1 MNLKQLF
8 FLIATPIFSAS
19 QSFSQTKFVEQKAG
33 HIIYMSVPDY
43 MVKTSSLND
52 VASMQ
57 YMNKTKEAYVLV
69 IEDEKGGLDVEGTKY
84 ANLKD
89 FHDLV
94 IESLKSED
102 ANAQESKPT
111 EFQQNGNK
119 FYQTDLTVTLRTEDG
134 KDIKVTYLVTY
145 VESKTHYY
153 QILCWTLAGS
163 YKDLVGD
170 FKKIASTIRD

>member
-1 MNLKQLF
+1 MNLKQL
-8 FLIATPIFSAS
+8 LVLTVIPIFSFF

-33 HIIYMSVPDY
+33 HIIYMSLPEY
-43 MVKTSSLND
+43 MVKTTDLND

-57 YMNKTKEAYVLV
+57 YMNKAKEAYVVV
-69 IEDEKGGLDVEGTKY
+69 IEDAKEDLEAEGTKY
-84 ANLKD
+84 SNLKD
-89 FHDLV
+89 FHDSV

-102 ANAQESKPT
+102 PKAQESKPI

-119 FYQTDLTVTLRTEDG
+119 FYQTDLNATLQTEDG

-153 QILCWTLAGS
+153 QILCWTLANN

-170 FKKIASTIRD
+170 FKKIAETIRD

>member
-1 MNLKQLF
+1 MNLKY
-8 FLIATPIFSAS
+8 LIISILPVFIGS
-19 QSFSQTKFVEQKAG
+19 QGYSQTKFVEQKAG

-43 MVKTSSLND
+43 MVKTTSLND

-57 YMNKTKEAYVLV
+57 YMNKTKEAYVVV
-69 IEDEKGGLDVEGTKY
+69 IEDAKEDLEAEGTKY
-84 ANLKD
+84 SSLKE
-89 FHDLV
+89 FHDSV

-102 ANAQESKPT
+102 PKAQESKPT

-119 FYQTDLTVTLRTEDG
+119 FYQTDLYATLQTEDG

-153 QILCWTLAGS
+153 QVLCWTLANN

>member
-1 MNLKQLF
+1 MNLKQLL
-8 FLIATPIFSAS
+8 FLTTSTVLSTIP
-19 QSFSQTKFVEQKAG
+19 SFSQTKFVEQKAG

-57 YMNKTKEAYVLV
+57 YMNKAKEAYVVV
-69 IEDEKGGLDVEGTKY
+69 IEDAKEDLEAEGTKY
-84 ANLKD
+84 NNLKD
-89 FHDLV
+89 FHDSV

-102 ANAQESKPT
+102 PQAKELNAT
-111 EFQQNGNK
+111 EFQQNGSK
-119 FYQTDLTVTLRTEDG
+119 FYQTDLYATLQTEDG

-153 QILCWTLAGS
+153 QVLCWTLASS

>member
-8 FLIATPIFSAS
+8 FFTIFAVLTTIP
-19 QSFSQTKFVEQKAG
+19 SFSQTKFVEQKAG
-33 HIIYMSVPDY
+33 HIIYMSLPDY
-43 MVKTSSLND
+43 MTKTTDLND

-57 YMNKTKEAYVLV
+57 YMNKAKEAYVVV
-69 IEDEKGGLDVEGTKY
+69 IEDSKEDLEAEGTKY
-84 ANLKD
+84 ASLKD
-89 FHDLV
+89 FHDSV
-94 IESLKSED
+94 IESLISED
-102 ANAQESKPT
+102 PKAKESKPT

-119 FYQTDLTVTLRTEDG
+119 FYQSDLNATLQTEDG
-134 KDIKVTYLVTY
+134 KEIKVTYLVTY

-170 FKKIASTIRD
+170 FKKISTSIRD

>member
-1 MNLKQLF
+1 MNLKQLL
-8 FLIATPIFSAS
+8 FLTTSAVLS
-19 QSFSQTKFVEQKAG
+19 TIPSFSQTKFVEQKAG
-33 HIIYMSVPDY
+33 HIIYMSLPEY
-43 MVKTSSLND
+43 MVKTSDLND

-57 YMNKTKEAYVLV
+57 YMNKAKEAYVVV
-69 IEDEKGGLDVEGTKY
+69 IEDSKEDLEAEGTKY

-89 FHDLV
+89 FHDSV

-102 ANAQESKPT
+102 PKAQESKPT

-119 FYQTDLTVTLRTEDG
+119 FYQTDFNATLQTEDG

-153 QILCWTLAGS
+153 QILCWTLANN

-170 FKKIASTIRD
+170 FKKIAATIRD

>member
-1 MNLKQLF
+1 MNLKQLL
-8 FLIATPIFSAS
+8 FLTVTSIFSTS
-19 QSFSQTKFVEQKAG
+19 HSFSQTKFVEQKAG

-57 YMNKTKEAYVLV
+57 YMNKAKEAYVVV
-69 IEDEKGGLDVEGTKY
+69 IEDAKEDLEAEGTKY
-84 ANLKD
+84 SNLKD
-89 FHDLV
+89 FHDSV

-102 ANAQESKPT
+102 PKAQESKPT

-119 FYQTDLTVTLRTEDG
+119 FYQTDLHATLQTEDG

-153 QILCWTLAGS
+153 QVLCWTLASS

-170 FKKIASTIRD
+170 FKKIAETIRD

>member
-1 MNLKQLF
+1 MNLKQLLF
-8 FLIATPIFSAS
+8 FTVIPILSAS

-33 HIIYMSVPDY
+33 HVIYMSVPDY

-57 YMNKTKEAYVLV
+57 YMNKVKEAYVVV
-69 IEDEKGGLDVEGTKY
+69 IEDAKEDLEAEGTKY

-89 FHDLV
+89 FHDSV

-102 ANAQESKPT
+102 PKAQESKPT

-119 FYQTDLTVTLRTEDG
+119 FYQTELNATLQTEDG
-134 KDIKVTYLVTY
+134 KEIKVTYLVTY
-145 VESKTHYY
+145 IESKTHYY
-153 QILCWTLAGS
+153 QILCWTLANN

-170 FKKIASTIRD
+170 FKKTAATIRD

>member
-1 MNLKQLF
+1 MNLKQL
-8 FLIATPIFSAS
+8 LIFTTFTTFITIP
-19 QSFSQTKFVEQKAG
+19 SFSQTKFVEQKAG

-43 MVKTSSLND
+43 MVKTSDLND

-57 YMNKTKEAYVLV
+57 YMNKTKEAYVVV
-69 IEDEKGGLDVEGTKY
+69 IEDSKEDLDAAGTKY
-84 ANLKD
+84 AGLKD
-89 FHDLV
+89 FHDSV

-102 ANAQESKPT
+102 PKAQESKPT

-119 FYQTDLTVTLRTEDG
+119 FYQTDLNATLQTEDG
-134 KDIKVTYLVTY
+134 KEIKVTYLVTY

-153 QILCWTLAGS
+153 QILCWTLANN

-170 FKKIASTIRD
+170 FKKIVVTIRD